1 MTVPSR
7 IHSARG
13 FLSRGIAALGVM
25 VLATVIS
32 NGMNY
37 LFSIVMGRVLGPVR
51 FGELTALL
59 GVLMILSVA
68 TQVVQTV
75 VARHAAELASVGDE
89 DALWGF
95 AHRSTWRL
103 FYVGLV
109 AFAVWV
115 PLSWPISDALNIDD
129 PAAVLAAGTA
139 LILAFAV
146 PVAWGA
152 LQGEQQF
159 GALGLNMIV
168 LSVGRFVIGVLLVMI
183 GAGVAGA
190 IGAISVAS
198 AICLALL
205 WPRLH
210 RGAHTATL
218 AEPGSI
224 APLVRYAVPTLIG
237 LAAWT
242 LLTNVDIVIVKGM
255 ATDLDAGYYG
265 AAATIGKIAL
275 FLPIAFG
282 LVIFPKGAAHHFAG
296 TDSRY
301 LIRRAGQVL
310 LLVSLVF
317 VLACWLFGPT
327 AIRFMFGS
335 AYLPAQNLL
344 VPIAIAMCAFAIANM
359 MLFYYLSV
367 SRPAFG
373 VMLLAVNVVQVVA
386 LAVVASD
393 PLDAARAQMLI
404 GLGILVL
411 NEIFFVPILR
421 PLRQIRT

>member
-1 MTVPSR
+1 MS
-7 IHSARG
+7 SARL
-13 FLSRGIAALGVM
+13 FVSRGVAAVGVM
-25 VLATVIS
+25 VAATIIS
-32 NGMNY
+32 NAANY

-75 VARHAAELASVGDE
+75 VARHAAELASEGDE
-89 DALWGF
+89 DGLWGF
-95 AHRSTWRL
+95 AHRATWRL
-103 FYVGLV
+103 FYVGLATFV
-109 AFAVWV
+109 VWI

-129 PAAVLAAGTA
+129 PVAVLAAGSA

-159 GALGLNMIV
+159 GALGMNMIL
-168 LSVGRFVIGVLLVMI
+168 LSVGRFIIGVLLVMI

-198 AICLALL
+198 AICLAVL

-210 RGAHTATL
+210 RGARAAIHTA
-218 AEPGSI
+218 PGSI
-224 APLVRYAVPTLIG
+224 TPLVRYAVPTLVG
-237 LAAWT
+237 LTAWT
-242 LLTNVDIVIVKGM
+242 LLTNIDVVIVKGM

-310 LLVSLVF
+310 LLVSALF
-317 VLACWLFGPT
+317 VLACWLFGRV
-327 AIRFMFGS
+327 AIQWMFGIP
-335 AYLPAQNLL
+335 YLPAQELV
-344 VPIAIAMCAFAIANM
+344 VPIAVAMCAFAIANM

-373 VMLLAVNVVQVVA
+373 TMLLGMVAVQVVA
-386 LAVVASD
+386 LAFVASD
-393 PLDAARAQMLI
+393 PLAAARVQMLI
-404 GLGILVL
+404 GVAILVV
-411 NEIFFVPILR
+411 NELFFVPILR
-421 PLRQIRT
+421 PLRR

>member
-1 MTVPSR
+1 MTTPSR
-7 IHSARG
+7 VGAART
-13 FLSRGIAALGVM
+13 FVSRGIAALGVM

-37 LFSIVMGRVLGPVR
+37 LFSIVMGRVLGPVK

-75 VARHAAELASVGDE
+75 VARHAAELASAGDE

-95 AHRSTWRL
+95 AHKSTWRL
-103 FYVGLV
+103 FYVGV
-109 AFAVWV
+109 AAFVVWI

-152 LQGEQQF
+152 LQGEQEF

-168 LSVGRFVIGVLLVMI
+168 LSVGRFVIGVLLVAI

-210 RGAHTATL
+210 RGAHTATH
-218 AEPGSI
+218 AESGSI

-310 LLVSLVF
+310 LIVSVVF
-317 VLACWLFGPT
+317 VLACWLFGST
-327 AIRFMFGS
+327 AIQFMFGL
-335 AYLPAQNLL
+335 AYLPAQDLL

-373 VMLLAVNVVQVVA
+373 IMLLGVAVVQVVA
-386 LAVVASD
+386 LALVASD
-393 PLDAARAQMLI
+393 PLAAAQVQAII
-404 GLGILVL
+404 GLGILVV
-411 NEIFFVPILR
+411 NEVFFVPILR
-421 PLRQIRT
+421 PLRQ